1 MTAADRQDGFDGA
14 VQLLLD
20 KFPGRGSLVIMDS
33 LWEEGARYLQQI
45 KAIAEHWRDSQGKPE
60 ALKATVDFC
69 NLTAD
74 CAWFVHDNDAAG
86 ILALVVDSARDAYHE
101 LPESQKE
108 RILEADTLLLLCIK
122 DLRAEGD
129 FVSAEDH
136 GKKSLA
142 IRHDL
147 KIPQDLQMT
156 NCYNYI
162 AIACDSMG
170 RHEDA
175 RSFLDKS
182 RVILEGND
190 DELHIRLLCQ
200 NSLNFSR
207 TLFSLGIFAD
217 SEYKLN
223 QALTQARSF
232 ESWYTLA
239 FIHQTKAN
247 LYLRWDK
254 VDQAADEV
262 EVARTILESS
272 GGFASI
278 SWISGIVSYRAST
291 VAIAQEKTEVAID
304 EAKKA
309 AAIARLY
316 KMPPGMQAR
325 FNHLLM
331 KAYLLEPDKYSKAA
345 EEARQEAQRLRKL
358 LPPGR
363 TDLKDESDEAFHKL
377 VDISVR

>member
-1 MTAADRQDGFDGA
+1 MTAADRQAGFDGA
-14 VQLLLD
+14 VKLLLD
-20 KFPGRGSLVIMDS
+20 EFPGRGSLVIMDS
-33 LWEEGARYLQQI
+33 LWEKGDRYLQQI
-45 KAIAEHWRDSQGKPE
+45 KVIAENWRNSQGGPE

-69 NLTAD
+69 NLMAD

-86 ILALVVDSARDAYHE
+86 VLALVVDSARDAYHE
-101 LPESQKE
+101 LPDSQKE
-108 RILEADTLLLLCIK
+108 RILEADILLLLCIK

-129 FVSAEDH
+129 FVSAEGH
-136 GKKSLA
+136 GKKSLV
-142 IRHDL
+142 IRDDL
-147 KIPQDLQMT
+147 NMPQDLQMT

-170 RHEDA
+170 RHDDV
-175 RSFLDKS
+175 RSLLGKS

-190 DELHIRLLCQ
+190 DKLHLRLLCQ
-200 NSLNFSR
+200 NNLNFSR
-207 TLFSLGIFAD
+207 TLFSLGKFDD
-217 SEYKLN
+217 SEKKLSQGLA
-223 QALTQARSF
+223 QATSF
-232 ESWYTLA
+232 DSWYTLA

-247 LYLRWDK
+247 LYLRWGK
-254 VDQAADEV
+254 VDQAADEIV
-262 EVARTILESS
+262 VARTILESS

-291 VAIAQEKTEVAID
+291 VAIAQKKTEVAID
-304 EAKKA
+304 EANKA

-316 KMPPGMQAR
+316 KMPLGMQAR

-331 KAYLLEPDKYSKAA
+331 KAYLLEPDKYGKDA

-358 LPPGR
+358 LPPGK
-363 TDLKDESDEAFHKL
+363 TDLEDESDEAFDKL